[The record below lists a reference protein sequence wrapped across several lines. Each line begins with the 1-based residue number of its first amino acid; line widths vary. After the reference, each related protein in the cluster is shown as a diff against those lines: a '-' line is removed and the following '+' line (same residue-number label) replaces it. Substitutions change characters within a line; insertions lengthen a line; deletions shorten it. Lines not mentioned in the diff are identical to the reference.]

1 MKRGYYRERII
12 NESLDKLKQ
21 ILKDEIDDLENSI
34 EKVLW
39 ILKDESIINNEKV
52 KEAFYALIDIH
63 DGLY

>member
-52 KEAFYALIDIH
+52 KEAFYALEDIH